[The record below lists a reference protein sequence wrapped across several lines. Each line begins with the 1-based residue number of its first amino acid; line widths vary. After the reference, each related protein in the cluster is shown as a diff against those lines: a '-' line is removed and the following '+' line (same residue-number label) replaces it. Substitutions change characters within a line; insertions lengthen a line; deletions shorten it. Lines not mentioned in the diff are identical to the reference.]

1 MRPRHAA
8 ALALVGWCL
17 LTPPEMSNYGPNT
30 HAPISRWHIE
40 AFPVYKVRG
49 GHPENLVMKGFNE
62 TVIVYDTKP
71 NCEAARADF
80 IKYANRVYK
89 KTGDTNN
96 VDTAKSM
103 KCVSTDDRRLDWS
116 GNLRK

>member
-1 MRPRHAA
+1 MNPLHAA

-17 LTPPEMSNYGPNT
+17 LTPPEMSNHGPNT
-30 HAPISRWHIE
+30 HAPISQWHIE
-40 AFPVYKVRG
+40 PFPVYDVRG

-71 NCEAARADF
+71 NCEAAHANF
-80 IKYANRVYK
+80 IKYANRLFK
-89 KTGDTNN
+89 KTGDTAN

-103 KCVSTDDRRLDWS
+103 KCVSTDDPRLEWS
-116 GNLRK
+116 GYLRK